1 VNGFD
6 SVATPPVATAQ
17 RELRRPPDR
26 GWRGASTLFAAL
38 AWAGLAIALLAWWND
53 TPAGSINNR
62 GELFVHAGRL
72 TGLIAGYTLLVQV
85 LLRSRVSFVERVVGT
100 ERITRWH
107 RDLGAVL
114 LVTVLAHAALIL
126 VGYAIVDRTGLFA
139 ELNTLMTEYEDMTSA
154 VVATVLLVLVGL
166 LAVRTVRAVMP
177 YELWKLLHLA
187 SYLVLLLSYGH
198 QFANG
203 QQLFRPGLGRYL
215 WLFLYVGVL
224 GCLAWGRLVAPFLLN
239 KRHDFRVAKVV
250 DEGPDV
256 ISIYLTGRELREAAR
271 AGQFYRWR
279 FLAPRL
285 WTQAHPFSLSAA
297 TNPQWMRLTVK
308 TVGKHTAALRRLTPG
323 VRVWAQG
330 PMGSFTASHRTR
342 NRALLLAAGIGIAPI
357 RALLE
362 ELPLRT
368 VVIYRARTFHDVVLR
383 DELDRIAEERNAT
396 IWYVLGKRDEP
407 GPRALLTGQ
416 GILQLVPDVKRRD
429 VYVCGPDGFIDAA
442 RTALRRAGVRR
453 RQVHDTIFE
462 F

>member
-1 VNGFD
+1 VNGYGTGATRT
-6 SVATPPVATAQ
+6 VAPAQ
-17 RELRRPPDR
+17 RELRRPPDK
-26 GWRGASTLFAAL
+26 GFRGASTLFAAL
-38 AWAGLAIALLAWWND
+38 AWAGLALALLAWWND

-62 GELFVHAGRL
+62 GELFVHAGRI

-85 LLRSRVSFVERVVGT
+85 LLRSRVGFVERVVGT

-107 RDLGAVL
+107 RDLGAAL

-126 VGYAIVDRTGLFA
+126 VGYAIVDRAGLLT
-139 ELNTLMTEYEDMTSA
+139 ELNVLMTEYEDMTSA
-154 VVATVLLVLVGL
+154 VVATVILVLVGL

-203 QQLFRPGLGRYL
+203 QQLFRPGLGRFT
-215 WLFLYVGVL
+215 WLVLYVGVL
-224 GCLAWGRLVAPFLLN
+224 GCLIWGRVVAPFLLN
-239 KRHDFRVAKVV
+239 RRHDFRVAKVV
-250 DEGPDV
+250 EEGPDV
-256 ISIYLTGRELREAAR
+256 ISIYLTGRELRETAQ

-297 TNPQWMRLTVK
+297 TNPQWLRLTVK
-308 TVGKHTAALRRLTPG
+308 TVGKHTSALRRLTPG

-330 PMGSFTASHRTR
+330 PMGSFTASHRIR
-342 NRALLLAAGIGIAPI
+342 NRALLIAAGIGIAPI

-368 VVIYRARTFHDVVLR
+368 VVIYRARSFDDVVLR
-383 DELDRIAEERNAT
+383 EELDRIAEERNAT

-407 GPRALLTGQ
+407 GPRALLTGR
-416 GILQLVPDVKRRD
+416 GILQLVPDVKARD
-429 VYVCGPDGFIDAA
+429 VYVCGPDGFIEAA
-442 RTALRRAGVRR
+442 RTALRQAGVRR
-453 RQVHDTIFE
+453 RQVHDTVFE